1 MKVSVIIKN
10 IQQVVKTTAIKI
22 TIKNFQKQQCKIF
35 TFDSIIIQ
43 LDNTVNNSHLIKHR
57 S

>member
-1 MKVSVIIKN
+1 MKVSAIIKN

-22 TIKNFQKQQCKIF
+22 TIKNFQKQQSKIF
-35 TFDSIIIQ
+35 TFDSRIIQ